1 MKIVITSKKP
11 INDDIKGRLAT
22 NAVID
27 LPDHKAMFYIERG
40 EAVRYETKVLQ
51 DNPLKTD
58 GAVGLSSAARQVEVS
73 PRQTLN
79 LSGSG
84 EKKKTAKR
92 KQSS

>member
-58 GAVGLSSAARQVEVS
+58 GAAALSSAAPVVEVLPS
-73 PRQTLN
+73 KTLTASK
-79 LSGSG
+79 SGVT
-84 EKKKTAKR
+84 KKQR
-92 KQSS
+92 KNAQ

>member
-51 DNPLKTD
+51 DNPLKTG
-58 GAVGLSSAARQVEVS
+58 GAEEQSSVAPAVEAS
-73 PRQTLN
+73 PSQTLN
-79 LSGSG
+79 LSDSG
-84 EKKKTAKR
+84 AKKTQGRKKR
-92 KQSS
+92 